1 MKAFMDSR
9 NIINLVFSCVFL
21 LACTPLS
28 ATKTADTTAA
38 PSPAKQQPDVTDNST
53 EQWEEGHAAYE
64 RDLDYSTI
72 NTIGDY
78 KTKRTLVEAKYFL
91 NLAYMDLNYN
101 RDKSIAVKDIDR
113 ALSWLKASLATASP
127 RDIDAIKSIQT
138 DLQAMRL
145 SAQRDAAASII
156 WLPEEQQAAYEFLTA
171 KLEKLIQEN

>member
-1 MKAFMDSR
+1 MKTLTDSR
-9 NIINLVFSCVFL
+9 NMISLVFSCVFL
-21 LACTPLS
+21 LACSPLS
-28 ATKTADTTAA
+28 ATKPTDTTTT
-38 PSPAKQQPDVTDNST
+38 PPPAKQQTNITSKST

-91 NLAYMDLNYN
+91 SLAYMDLNYN
-101 RDKSIAVKDIDR
+101 RDKSIAVKDIDQS
-113 ALSWLKASLATASP
+113 LSWLKASLATASP
-127 RDIDAIKSIQT
+127 RDTAAIKSIEN

-156 WLPEEQQAAYEFLTA
+156 WLPEKQQAAYEALTA
-171 KLEKLIQEN
+171 NLEELIQEK